1 MAVIG
6 RILGL
11 GRAAEQIGG
20 AVGNVAE
27 VFVGNRAEREAADH
41 ARQVQALEQ
50 FGSEFT
56 TVGSGRFDRFVN
68 GLNRLPRPLMTL
80 GTLGLFVHAMV
91 DPDSFS
97 SRMTGLARVPDQMW
111 WLLGVI
117 VSFYF
122 GAREMHH
129 RRARLLAPVLTG
141 ARDAMSPEAEMPVP
155 TAGPLPK
162 TANAPGKA
170 PDPAAPAPAPAA
182 FVAPPK
188 RPAAP
193 AVDPRPRPAAAAATT
208 PVPEF
213 DPADP
218 DFNAAVE
225 EWRRSIG

>member
-6 RILGL
+6 RILGF

-27 VFVGNRAEREAADH
+27 VFVGNRAEQDAADH
-41 ARQVQALEQ
+41 ARQLQALEQ

-97 SRMTGLARVPDQMW
+97 GRMAGLARVPDQMW

-129 RRARLLAPVLTG
+129 RRARLLAPLLTG
-141 ARDAMSPEAEMPVP
+141 TRDTARGEMPVP
-155 TAGPLPK
+155 TASPLPQ
-162 TANAPGKA
+162 TRPAPGPTA
-170 PDPAAPAPAPAA
+170 DEAPAPERIAT
-182 FVAPPK
+182 PPK
-188 RPAAP
+188 RPEAP
-193 AVDPRPRPAAAAATT
+193 SVQQVRPAPTAGT
-208 PVPEF
+208 PTPDF

-225 EWRRSIG
+225 EWRRSAR